1 MRTPIHAPS
10 SFPRWPRPG
19 HSFLVAVAVSVL
31 APQVASA
38 QASPSAA
45 APSAAPPYSRNTLWT
60 PPPAPAGK
68 KRITQDTYDEW
79 RTISGTVLTNDGK
92 WAVYTQSPV
101 VGEGELVVRA
111 TAGSTEYRSPRGYT
125 GRPQLVAGA
134 SGPGFS
140 VQAAQPSADSRYV
153 VFSIYPSRTEV
164 DRARARRGAPAP
176 RSALGIMNL
185 ADGAVVRVPS
195 VRSFQ
200 LAKNGG
206 KYLAYLLED
215 SVAARGAQ
223 NGAAPAAGGAARD
236 TTRPAGARRETG
248 TTLVLRELATG
259 TETRIDG
266 VTEFAFDENEQWLG
280 YTVASRDS
288 ASDGA
293 YVRALP
299 SGTVTTMLGGKAVY
313 RSLAFDRKGTQ
324 AVFLTSLGDTTSKP
338 KFSVY
343 HAALGPSK
351 GKMAITARRI
361 IAGSDAP
368 SGMLI
373 AERGRVDFTREG
385 NAVTFALAKVPLD
398 SIPADSL
405 ADKAVY
411 DLWHWQDTKI
421 QPQQRLD
428 AARDRSRTYLAVY
441 HLATGKW
448 AQLANDS
455 LQVTLSDDA
464 RRALGINSVEYAIP
478 QFWGEGAVDA
488 YLVDPTTGARTL
500 IAKKLDGQPQLSP
513 AGNYVTYFEQGHWQA
528 FATATGKKVNLTGAI
543 PGIKFQDEEFD
554 SPDVPPPYGL
564 GGWTTGDKR
573 VLVYDRFDVW
583 EVDPSG
589 VVAPKNLTDGAG
601 RRAGVTFRVVNLDR
615 EDRFLDPAQPL
626 LLRAVDSLTK
636 ASGFYR
642 DRIGMDGAPEKIV
655 MADRSFGAPQKAR
668 DAEQYLFT
676 QSTYRE
682 FPDLWTGT
690 SLAST
695 TRISNANPQDAE
707 YPRGTVE
714 LVSWVNSDGVP
725 LRGLLYKPEN
735 FDPNRQWPMVVY
747 FYEKLTDGLH
757 SYVAPSGRNVV
768 NPQVYNALGYVVFE
782 PDIVYTDGQPGPSA
796 AKSIIPGVQSL
807 IAKGFI
813 DPKRVGITG
822 QSWGGY
828 QSAYLIT
835 VSNMFAAAVPN
846 ATVVNMT
853 SAYGGIRWASG
864 LARAFQ
870 YEHTQS
876 RIGGSLW
883 EYPERFV
890 ENSPLFRLDRVTT
903 PVLFMANDNDGAVPW
918 YQGIEF
924 YVAMRRLQKEAY
936 MVVYNGD
943 EHNPTKRANQKD
955 IDQKMQD
962 FFATK
967 LLGAPP
973 ASWMLRGIPFL
984 EKGRDQVRPIT
995 TPATGTSSTV
1005 PGSGGK

>member
-1 MRTPIHAPS
+1 MTSPASEPHAS
-10 SFPRWPRPG
+10 RRAAV
-19 HSFLVAVAVSVL
+19 LVAAVMAMS
-31 APQVASA
+31 ASA
-38 QASPSAA
+38 AQAQDLTTT
-45 APSAAPPYSRNTLWT
+45 AAPPFARVSRWT
-60 PPPAPAGK
+60 PPPLPAGK
-68 KRITQDTYDEW
+68 KAITQDTYDEW
-79 RTISGTVLTNDGK
+79 RTIAGSALSNDGK
-92 WAVYTQSPV
+92 WAIYTQSPV
-101 VGEGELVVRA
+101 IGEGEVVVRSTA
-111 TAGSTEYRSPRGYT
+111 TSTEYRAPRGYT
-125 GRPQLVAGA
+125 GRPQLQAGA
-134 SGPGFS
+134 QGGGFS
-140 VQAAQPSADSRYV
+140 VQAAQFTANSQFA
-153 VFSIYPSRTEV
+153 IYMAYPTRAEV
-164 DRARARRGAPAP
+164 DGARARRGAPAP
-176 RSALGIMNL
+176 RSALGIMTL
-185 ADGAVVRVPS
+185 ANGTILRLPA

-200 LAKNGG
+200 LSKNGG
-206 KYLAYLLED
+206 RFMAYLLED
-215 SVAARGAQ
+215 STAQ
-223 NGAAPAAGGAARD
+223 RNGAGGAAGSAAGSAAPARD

-259 TETRIDG
+259 TESRVEG
-266 VTEFAFDENEQWLG
+266 VMEFAFDENEQWLG
-280 YTVASRDS
+280 YTVASKDS
-288 ASDGA
+288 ATDGA
-293 YVRALP
+293 YVRSLAT
-299 SGTVTTMLGGKAVY
+299 GAVTTLLGGRAVY
-313 RSLAFDRKGTQ
+313 RSMAFDRKGSQ
-324 AVFLTSLGDTTSKP
+324 AVFLSSLGDTTAKP
-338 KFSVY
+338 KYSVY
-343 HAALGPSK
+343 HVSLVPAK
-351 GKMAITARRI
+351 GKTTLAAARKI
-361 IAGSDAP
+361 IAGTDAP
-368 SGMLI
+368 AGMLI
-373 AERGRVDFTREG
+373 ADRGRVDFTREG

-398 SIPADSL
+398 SIPTDSL

-421 QPQQRLD
+421 QPQQKLD
-428 AARDRSRTYLAVY
+428 ATRDRARTFLAVY
-441 HLATGKW
+441 HIATGKW

-464 RRALGINSVEYAIP
+464 KHALGVNSVEYAIP
-478 QFWGEGAVDA
+478 QFWGEGAADA
-488 YLVDPTTGARTL
+488 YLVDPMSGAKTL
-500 IAKKLDGQPQLSP
+500 IAKKIDGQPQLSP
-513 AGNYVTYFEQGHWQA
+513 GGNYVTWFEGGQWQA
-528 FATATGKKVNLTGAI
+528 VATASGKKVNLTSAI
-543 PGIKFQDEEFD
+543 ADIKFQDEEFD
-554 SPDVPPPYGL
+554 SPDIPPPYGL
-564 GGWTTGDKR
+564 GGWTTSDKR
-573 VLVYDRFDVW
+573 VMVYDRFDVW

-589 VVAPKNLTDGAG
+589 LVAPKNLTDGAG
-601 RRAGVTFRVVNLDR
+601 RRAGMTFRIVNMDR
-615 EDRFLDPAQPL
+615 EDRFLDPAKPVV
-626 LLRAVDSLTK
+626 LRAVDSLTK

-642 DRIGMDGAPEKIV
+642 DRIGVEAAPERIV
-655 MADRSFGAPQKAR
+655 MGDRGYGAPQKAR

-690 SLAST
+690 SLASGT
-695 TRISNANPQDAE
+695 KISNANPQDAQ
-707 YPRGTVE
+707 YPRGSVE
-714 LVSWVNSDGVP
+714 MVSWLNSDGTP

-735 FDPNRQWPMVVY
+735 FDANKQWPMVVY

-757 SYVAPSGRNVV
+757 GYVAPSGRNTV
-768 NPQVYNALGYVVFE
+768 NPMVYNSLGYVVFE

-828 QSAYLIT
+828 QSAYLVT
-835 VSNMFAAAVPN
+835 VTNMFAAAVPN

-864 LARAFQ
+864 LARTFQ

-883 EYPERFV
+883 QYPERFI

-936 MVVYNGD
+936 MLVYNGD

-955 IDQKMQD
+955 IDQKMID

-967 LLGAPP
+967 LQGAPP

-995 TPATGTSSTV
+995 TPATGSTV
-1005 PGSGGK
+1005 RGAGGK